1 MEKHFATDEK
11 SWGSN
16 PYGTSKLRCSSVVEH
31 LIHIQVVRS
40 SILLTA
46 THGGYSLMVGR
57 KLVALHVRVRFSLVT
72 QWGREGFS
80 RNWCGR
86 RTISG
91 LEHRAPIRDV
101 TRGQTPALGAST
113 SFYWSIAQL
122 VRASSWYGECRWFEP
137 TYSNN
142 GELGEWFNPTVC

>member
-1 MEKHFATDEK
+1 MVLVQNVWKKVTKGFHSLMEKHFATDEK

-72 QWGREGFS
+72 P
-80 RNWCGR
+80 
-86 RTISG
+86 
-91 LEHRAPIRDV
+91 HRAK
-101 TRGQTPALGAST
+101 QK
-113 SFYWSIAQL
+113 F
-122 VRASSWYGECRWFEP
+122 RAKQI
-137 TYSNN
+137 
-142 GELGEWFNPTVC
+142 

>member
-57 KLVALHVRVRFSLVT
+57 KLVALHVRVRFSLAT
-72 QWGREGFS
+72 P
-80 RNWCGR
+80 
-86 RTISG
+86 
-91 LEHRAPIRDV
+91 HRAK
-101 TRGQTPALGAST
+101 QK
-113 SFYWSIAQL
+113 F
-122 VRASSWYGECRWFEP
+122 RAKQI
-137 TYSNN
+137 
-142 GELGEWFNPTVC
+142 